1 MKKRIVSLL
10 LGAAMLLTSLASVAE
25 AAAPNYYAGELTKA
39 AITDS
44 YQAGNQIN
52 LDAAFDLTL
61 AEGLS
66 GETAQAAAN
75 LLKQSQLH
83 MSFYDDFGTAR
94 LHAEWITGGVTL
106 LSADALVYEDG
117 SVQIMSNLTGKL
129 VLAIPAGGSLAP
141 TTTVSMADYDFDNE
155 EDVAAF
161 RALPATERLMI
172 TGNDMISLLINHL
185 LGWVS
190 YMQMDNDGELYV
202 FDDTYLEAT
211 EDRDAVAQRMLGK
224 IKADSFNTLLWNI
237 ATSVADTTGEFQWA
251 LRDLL
256 AEYGVT
262 RYQARVFTDAL
273 FTEET
278 IDPATDYVQPSYYI
292 IENKDES
299 PILYDDVSYFFKK
312 LQKCTQRLW
321 DNSTDNVLTMDV
333 SYDDFGSMVGFD
345 AYLPQFT
352 TLLPYEG
359 DFTYSIKTDDDWQRK
374 HKAHGELQVYN
385 DNRIVGDLDIQFG
398 EDVNG
403 ENHSHFIGQADVVDQ
418 KDGSS
423 LGFGVNANL
432 DYAVTAGE
440 NGQEV
445 EAFDGGVVLNGRTDG
460 ADHPALSASV
470 SGTTSV
476 DAERFDL
483 NAAAALDVTGVGA
496 LTMDVTLAQAAY
508 EEIPFAGGQSIDLT
522 NLDEAGK
529 ETVMGEITAQAAKI
543 ALQLVSK
550 PDVLSDLMTV
560 FGGVMQ

>member
-403 ENHSHFIGQADVVDQ
+403 ENHSHFIGRADVVDQ